1 MNFYEQ
7 KFIKN
12 PFTKSQQEKIRRTN
26 FTIVGLGGT
35 GGFILENLLRVG
47 AENLTVFDHD
57 RFELS
62 NFNRQT
68 LATEEFLD
76 MPKVHA
82 AIARAKNINKNIKI
96 TTFSHFDG
104 NTKINPSIFLD
115 GTDNIKS
122 KLIMA
127 QTARKKKIPYVFCS
141 TLASR
146 GIVTTFTNYKFERAF
161 QLPKNIELKHYQTCS
176 SIICP
181 AASLAGSL
189 AVSQAINFLLK
200 KPVVIAPDA
209 LFFDLDKKDIFWRAK
224 LG

>member
-7 KFIKN
+7 KFLKN
-12 PFTKSQQEKIRRTN
+12 PFSKLQQELIRKTK
-26 FTIVGLGGT
+26 FTVIGLGGT
-35 GGFILENLLRVG
+35 GGFILENLLRLG

-68 LATEEFLD
+68 LATDDFLD

-82 AIARAKNINKNIKI
+82 ALARAKIINKNIKI
-96 TTFSHFDG
+96 SVFSHFDEH
-104 NTKINPSIFLD
+104 TKVSSSILLD

-122 KLIMA
+122 KLIIA
-127 QTARKKKIPYVFCS
+127 QMARKKKIPFIFCS
-141 TLASR
+141 VLGTR
-146 GIVTTFTNYKFERAF
+146 GMVTTFTNYKFEDAF
-161 QLPKNIELKHYQTCS
+161 QLPKNLELKHYQTCS

-189 AVSQAINFLLK
+189 AASQAVNFLLK
-200 KPVVIAPDA
+200 KPYVCAPDA

>member
-1 MNFYEQ
+1 MDAYEE
-7 KFIKN
+7 KFARN
-12 PFTKSQQEKIRRTN
+12 MLNKSHQEKIRSAN

-35 GGFILENLLRVG
+35 GGFILENLLRMG
-47 AENLTVFDHD
+47 AENLSIFDHD

-82 AIARAKNINKNIKI
+82 AIARAKTINKNIKI
-96 TTFSHFDG
+96 TSSSHFDE
-104 NTKINPSIFLD
+104 NTQLNATVLLD

-122 KLIMA
+122 KLVMA
-127 QTARKKKIPYVFCS
+127 QMARKKKIPYVFCS
-141 TLASR
+141 ALASR
-146 GIVTTFTNYKFERAF
+146 GMVSIFTDYKFEDAF
-161 QLPKNIELKHYQTCS
+161 QLPKDLELHHYQTCP

-189 AVSQAINFLLK
+189 AASQAVNFLLK
-200 KPVVIAPDA
+200 KPFVKAPDA
-209 LFFDLDKKDIFWRAK
+209 LLFDLDKPDIFWRAK

>member
-7 KFIKN
+7 KFLKN
-12 PFTKSQQEKIRRTN
+12 PFTKSQQEKIRKTN

-35 GGFILENLLRVG
+35 GGFILENLLRLG

-57 RFELS
+57 RFDLS

-82 AIARAKNINKNIKI
+82 AVARAKAVNKGIKI
-96 TTFSHFDG
+96 TTFSHFDE
-104 NTKINPSIFLD
+104 NAKIQPSILLD

-127 QTARKKKIPYVFCS
+127 QMARRKKIPYVFCS
-141 TLASR
+141 ALATK
-146 GIVTTFTNYKFERAF
+146 GMVTTFTTYKFENAF
-161 QLPKNIELKHYQTCS
+161 QLPKDLELKHYQSCS

-181 AASLAGSL
+181 AVSLAASL
-189 AVSQAINFLLK
+189 AVSQAISFLLK
-200 KPVVIAPDA
+200 KPFIAAPDA
-209 LFFDLDKKDIFWRAK
+209 MFFDLDKKDIFWRAK